1 MNRYS
6 LLISI
11 SFILVLGACSKK
23 ISGIG
28 SVDDS
33 NKLDV
38 QQMDFN
44 YFTGKAK
51 INYKDSEL
59 DIKAKANVRMKKD
72 SVIWIAFSAVGI
84 QGARCLINKDS
95 ITIVNLF
102 KKEYY
107 VYDYDSLSKQFN
119 INVDFESIQSAAL
132 GNLVRVNG
140 KEDNVEKTDDFF
152 ILKQRSGSVL
162 IDNFVNPM
170 TMKVER
176 VQMVENESKNS
187 ATINYYDFQMV
198 ENQAF
203 PFSAVISLFYKA
215 DNKTLNTLIE
225 FEYNKA
231 EIEDKELRFPF
242 NIPKKYV
249 RR

>member
-1 MNRYS
+1 S
-6 LLISI
+6 
-11 SFILVLGACSKK
+11 
-23 ISGIG
+23 
-28 SVDDS
+28 
-33 NKLDV
+33 
-38 QQMDFN
+38 
-44 YFTGKAK
+44 GKAK

-95 ITIVNLF
+95 ITVLNLF

-107 VYDYDSLSKQFN
+107 VYNYDSLSEQFN

-132 GNLVRVNG
+132 GNLVKVNDE
-140 KEDNVEKTDDFF
+140 EDNVEKTEDFF
-152 ILKQRSGSVL
+152 ILKQRSGSVA
-162 IDNFVNPM
+162 IDNFVNPL

-176 VQMVENESKNS
+176 VQMLENESKNS

-215 DNKTLNTLIE
+215 NNKTLNTLIE

-231 EIEDKELRFPF
+231 EIENKELKFPF